1 MELYQVVQMAV
12 SMEFWTDEI
21 SVVQMVSEMA
31 DLMADEMVSDSVELM
46 EHHSVVEMV
55 DYWALI

>member
-1 MELYQVVQMAV
+1 MELHQVAKMAV

-31 DLMADEMVSDSVELM
+31 DEMADEMDSDSVELM
-46 EHHSVVEMV
+46 EHH
-55 DYWALI
+55 

>member
-1 MELYQVVQMAV
+1 MELHQVEKMAV
-12 SMEFWTDEI
+12 STEFWMDEI
-21 SVVQMVSEMA
+21 SVVQMVYEMA
-31 DLMADEMVSDSVELM
+31 DLMADEMVSGSVELM